1 MTDAQKKTATQRLQ
15 RLHMLDLFDALVTT
29 DIAGAKKPAP
39 EIFYHALNTLE
50 LLPEQTIFVGDS
62 LRRDIEPAQ
71 KIGMITAHA
80 AYGDRNF
87 FEDRTWRPD
96 HVLKSISDVIVL
108 AQYDEMIQKV
118 PVNNCAMG
126 LM

>member
-1 MTDAQKKTATQRLQ
+1 MWD
-15 RLHMLDLFDALVTT
+15 V
-29 DIAGAKKPAP
+29 
-39 EIFYHALNTLE
+39 
-50 LLPEQTIFVGDS
+50 
-62 LRRDIEPAQ
+62 EPAQ
-71 KIGMITAHA
+71 KIGMITTHA

-87 FEDRTWRPD
+87 FKDRTWRPD

-108 AQYDEMIQKV
+108 AQYDEMKKEV

>member
-1 MTDAQKKTATQRLQ
+1 M
-15 RLHMLDLFDALVTT
+15 TT
-29 DIAGAKKPAP
+29 DIAGAKKPAQK
-39 EIFYHALNTLE
+39 IFYHALNTLE
-50 LLPEQTIFVGDS
+50 LLPKQTIFVGES

-87 FEDRTWRPD
+87 FEDWTWRPD
-96 HVLKSISDVIVL
+96 HVLKSISDIIVL
-108 AQYDEMIQKV
+108 AQYDEKIKEV
-118 PVNNCAMG
+118 PVNNCTMG

>member
-1 MTDAQKKTATQRLQ
+1 M
-15 RLHMLDLFDALVTT
+15 TT

-39 EIFYHALNTLE
+39 EIFYHTLNTIE
-50 LLPEQTIFVGDS
+50 LLPEQTIFIGDS
-62 LRRDIEPAQ
+62 LRRDIEPAP

-87 FEDRTWRPD
+87 FEDRTWRPN
-96 HVLKSISDVIVL
+96 HVLKSISDIIVL
-108 AQYDEMIQKV
+108 AQYDEMKKVV
-118 PVNNCAMG
+118 PVNNVAMG